1 MTETP
6 RLIAIVDD
14 DPYVRGAME
23 SLLRS
28 SGFAARAFG
37 SVRDFLASLGED
49 LPNCVIV
56 DLQMPGMSGL
66 ELQQEL
72 QRRDN
77 RLPIIIMSAHFD
89 PELRKKCEAAG
100 AIAFLP
106 KPPTEA
112 ALFAAIDA
120 ACRIRE
126 SYTSDG
132 TPRP

>member
-1 MTETP
+1 MTEPP

-14 DPYVRGAME
+14 DPYVRGALE

-28 SGFAARAFG
+28 SGFASRPFS
-37 SVRDFLASLGED
+37 SVRDFLGSLGEG

-56 DLQMPGMSGL
+56 DLQMPGMTGL

-72 QRRDN
+72 RRQDT
-77 RLPIIIMSAHFD
+77 RLPIIIMTAHLD
-89 PELRKKCEAAG
+89 PELRKQCEAAG

-120 ACRIRE
+120 ACKVQG
-126 SYTSDG
+126 SYLSDG
-132 TPRP
+132 VPRP